1 MLGLPQS
8 TDVKRSLPKAQL
20 YRRFDWKPSQ
30 RDSFDGDVARLDFV
44 NWISPRTLPAIAEGA
59 VVKEIYVVEVALKK
73 RDFDSKNIALLA
85 KSIPQ
90 YVVYLLRYEEEAM
103 LAVYYV
109 KLFTTDWK
117 KVDDISFQLSGLNL
131 DTVWE
136 NIVRQTGNITPNP
149 VGLSDHVR
157 TSLRDVSQRQLLDDV
172 RTSFR
177 DVSQSQLPD
186 HVRTS
191 FQDVS
196 QSQLPDH
203 VRTSFQDVDPQSKEI
218 QHCGVEVPSGVK
230 HPEGMSVHCPV
241 ESPDRVQHDEVV
253 SLKAQI
259 QANDERAKIQRQI
272 ELLERQMR
280 AAKQPRRKRELF
292 NEIKELKNIL

>member
-8 TDVKRSLPKAQL
+8 TEVKRSLPKAQL

-59 VVKEIYVVEVALKK
+59 DVKEIYVVEVALKK

-90 YVVYLLRYEEEAM
+90 YVVYLLRYEEEAI

-117 KVDDISFQLSGLNL
+117 KVDDISLQLSGLNL

-136 NIVRQTGNITPNP
+136 NIVRQIGNITPNP
-149 VGLSDHVR
+149 DGSSDDVR
-157 TSLRDVSQRQLLDDV
+157 TSLRDVSQ
-172 RTSFR
+172 
-177 DVSQSQLPD
+177 SQLPD
-186 HVRTS
+186 DVRTS

-196 QSQLPDH
+196 PSQLPDD
-203 VRTSFQDVDPQSKEI
+203 VRTSLRDVDLQSKEI
-218 QHCGVEVPSGVK
+218 LQCGVEVASGVQ
-230 HPEGMSVHCPV
+230 HPEGMSLHCPV
-241 ESPDRVQHDEVV
+241 ESPDRVQHGEVV

-259 QANDERAKIQRQI
+259 QANEERAQFVRQI
-272 ELLERQMR
+272 ESLERLMR
-280 AAKQPRRKRELF
+280 STSQPRRQRGLYA
-292 NEIKELKNIL
+292 EIKKLKSLL